1 MESGSGTEGETTG
14 FLTSVLLFPGAGVL
28 GSGRAT
34 GVDTTSPPLPP
45 FFPPVLVG
53 TGGSEDETLPPL
65 PPFFPPVLVETGRS
79 EDKMVSFPS
88 FPPLPVGEGTAG
100 EVEETAG
107 NETVELK
114 TSEEE
119 TPLWGGTTEEETAL
133 ASFPPSVTV
142 IWGRH
147 VRTFLTVVL
156 VWRMNSHVD
165 RVVEATA
172 LGDRAESLL
181 MITGR
186 IDGGN
191 TVDTSWESL
200 GNVGGQDT
208 VFRNTIETL
217 EEIEDLGVQGLRRVE
232 RC

>member
-1 MESGSGTEGETTG
+1 M
-14 FLTSVLLFPGAGVL
+14 
-28 GSGRAT
+28 

-53 TGGSEDETLPPL
+53 TGGSEDESLLPL

-79 EDKMVSFPS
+79 EDEMMSFPS
-88 FPPLPVGEGTAG
+88 FPPLPVGEG

-114 TSEEE
+114 MSEEG
-119 TPLWGGTTEEETAL
+119 TPLWEGGTMEEETAL

-142 IWGRH
+142 IWGRR

-156 VWRMNSHVD
+156 VWRMTHVD
-165 RVVEATA
+165 HIVEATA

-186 IDGGN
+186 VDGGN

-200 GNVGGQDT
+200 GNVGGQYT
-208 VFRNTIETL
+208 VLRNTIETL
-217 EEIEDLGVQGLRRVE
+217 EEIEDLGVQGLR
-232 RC
+232 